1 MDLSTFIYDF
11 NLVTTL
17 TVKDIYEIC
26 SAINNGR
33 KTKINYQNCISLY
46 DLVEI
51 FNKSYMKYMEDKD
64 NLKNIL
70 SQLGKEIRYCH
81 HTVSDDFTSICLEV
95 METYPNIFSEK
106 YSIVYFVNNDGNYYV
121 SANNGKRMFDKQY
134 KSTIVD
140 LDECSIMSCLDL
152 VKKHNLFLESL
163 RDLEEKFV
171 FGNGTSVLFTKIDG
185 DMFDKLS
192 TFTLTFGNSYMNSTD
207 YIEVKFRLGES
218 LEIVYDESKVTMND
232 EEILDSEIKKKII
245 NELISEIY
253 INCDKLNGLYKQ
265 DNPEHILRKKDNNE
279 K

>member
-17 TVKDIYEIC
+17 TVRDIYECC

-33 KTKINYQNCISLY
+33 KIKINYQNCISLY
-46 DLVEI
+46 GLVEI
-51 FNKSYMKYMEDKD
+51 FNKSYMKYIEDKD
-64 NLKNIL
+64 NFKNIL

-81 HTVSDDFTSICLEV
+81 HSVSDDFTSIYLEV
-95 METYPNIFSEK
+95 FETYPNIFSEK
-106 YSIVYFVNNDGNYYV
+106 YSIIYFVNNDGNYYV
-121 SANNGKRMFDKQY
+121 SANNGRRMFDKQY
-134 KSTIVD
+134 KSTRVD
-140 LDECSIMSCLDL
+140 LDECSIISCLDF
-152 VKKHNLFLESL
+152 VKKHNLFLEGL

-218 LEIVYDESKVTMND
+218 LEIIYDESKVTMDD

-265 DNPEHILRKKDNNE
+265 DNQEHILRKKENNE

>member
-17 TVKDIYEIC
+17 TVRDIYESC

-33 KTKINYQNCISLY
+33 KIKINYQNCISLY
-46 DLVEI
+46 GLVEI
-51 FNKSYMKYMEDKD
+51 FNKSYMKYIEDKD

-81 HTVSDDFTSICLEV
+81 HSVSDDFTSICLEV
-95 METYPNIFSEK
+95 FETYPNIFSEK
-106 YSIVYFVNNDGNYYV
+106 YSIIYFVNNDGNYYV
-121 SANNGKRMFDKQY
+121 SANNGRRMFDKQY
-134 KSTIVD
+134 KSTRVD
-140 LDECSIMSCLDL
+140 LDECSIISCLDF
-152 VKKHNLFLESL
+152 VKKHNLFLEGL

-218 LEIVYDESKVTMND
+218 LEIIYDESKVTMDD

-265 DNPEHILRKKDNNE
+265 DNQEHILRKKENNE

>member
-1 MDLSTFIYDF
+1 MDLSNFIYDF

-17 TVKDIYEIC
+17 TVRDIYESC

-33 KTKINYQNCISLY
+33 KIKINYQNCISLY
-46 DLVEI
+46 GLVEI
-51 FNKSYMKYMEDKD
+51 FNKSYMKYIEDKD
-64 NLKNIL
+64 NFKNIL

-81 HTVSDDFTSICLEV
+81 HSVSDDFTSICLEV
-95 METYPNIFSEK
+95 FETYPNIFSEK

-121 SANNGKRMFDKQY
+121 SANNGRRMFDKQY
-134 KSTIVD
+134 KSTRVD
-140 LDECSIMSCLDL
+140 LDECSIISCLDFA
-152 VKKHNLFLESL
+152 KKHNLFLEGL

-218 LEIVYDESKVTMND
+218 LEIIYDESKVTMDD
-232 EEILDSEIKKKII
+232 EEILDSEIKKRLSM
-245 NELISEIY
+245 N
-253 INCDKLNGLYKQ
+253 
-265 DNPEHILRKKDNNE
+265 
-279 K
+279 

>member
-1 MDLSTFIYDF
+1 
-11 NLVTTL
+11 
-17 TVKDIYEIC
+17 
-26 SAINNGR
+26 
-33 KTKINYQNCISLY
+33 
-46 DLVEI
+46 
-51 FNKSYMKYMEDKD
+51 
-64 NLKNIL
+64 
-70 SQLGKEIRYCH
+70 
-81 HTVSDDFTSICLEV
+81 
-95 METYPNIFSEK
+95 
-106 YSIVYFVNNDGNYYV
+106 
-121 SANNGKRMFDKQY
+121 MFDKQY
-134 KSTIVD
+134 KSTRVD
-140 LDECSIMSCLDL
+140 LDECSIISCLDF
-152 VKKHNLFLESL
+152 VKKHNLFLEGL

-218 LEIVYDESKVTMND
+218 LEIIYDESKVTMDD

-265 DNPEHILRKKDNNE
+265 DNQEHILRKKENNE